1 MRVFGI
7 CGGSGSGKSTVSLI
21 LSRFGA
27 YVLDADRIYH
37 ELVDA
42 PSPCVSALA
51 DAFGTQILLSDG
63 SLDRRALSRI
73 VFFGEDAA
81 HRLRR
86 LNEIAHAFVK
96 DEIRRRIGALDDTEG
111 RFVIIDAPLLFESGL
126 DRDCDAVI
134 GVVADDDV
142 RIERMTRRDAISVEE
157 AKGRM
162 KSQLS
167 NTELYRLC
175 DFCIE
180 NNGDVET
187 LTERVAGLY
196 EQLKQVY
203 FMN

>member
-1 MRVFGI
+1 MRIFGI
-7 CGGSGSGKSTVSLI
+7 CGGSGSGKSTVARM

-27 YVLDADRIYH
+27 CVLDADRIYH
-37 ELVDA
+37 GLVDV

-51 DAFGTQILLSDG
+51 DAFGTQILADDG

-73 VFFGEDAA
+73 VFFGEQAP
-81 HRLRR
+81 HKLRR
-86 LNEIAHAFVK
+86 LNEITHAFVK
-96 DEIRRRIGALDDTEG
+96 QEIRRRIGALDDSEG

-126 DRDCDAVI
+126 DKDCDAVI

-142 RIERMTRRDAISVEE
+142 RIERMTRRDSISVEE
-157 AKGRM
+157 AKRRM
-162 KSQLS
+162 QSQLS
-167 NTELYRLC
+167 NTELHRLC

-180 NNGDVET
+180 NNGDTES
-187 LTERVAGLY
+187 LTECVTTLY